1 MLPSMAG
8 YNLRPETGKRFSRH
22 AAKDCLHTLLAEE
35 LENRVYNCEAIPD
48 WTKALST
55 KVCQRLQGTRFLP
68 KHSASFDGISDLGF
82 ERYKYVVQ
90 VVIGEHRGEGFRM
103 SCRCLWDS
111 DTDGY
116 VSEFFS
122 NDTLFCVCLVLA
134 AYYY

>member
-55 KVCQRLQGTRFLP
+55 KVCQRLQ
-68 KHSASFDGISDLGF
+68 DLGF